1 MPIEGPLRELG
12 IHDVFQLLDLGRK
25 TGVLR
30 VTSELRHNAGTIS
43 FEGGAIIFAEIRSNP
58 HPLGALLLRTGKITE
73 ADLERARDMQERQ
86 GDGRRLGEIL
96 VSLGALTP
104 RELERQVRFQI
115 EEVVFEVMSW
125 REGYFSFSEGTP
137 TELPTDA
144 VVRIPTEALLMEGAR
159 RIDEW
164 SRIEGRI
171 PHLGVVPMLAPPQE
185 ASEGELDLLPPEWEM
200 LAMINGARDVRA
212 IASELGR
219 SDFEVAKTLFGLES
233 AGVIV
238 LADPGTTK
246 RERTTLA
253 GDLAELVARAEDAVA
268 RRDLEQARDLA
279 QQAAGVHPHD
289 PTVHLLLGRIAL
301 ASGRGADAV
310 EELRRALRL
319 DPLAAAAHRVLGYAL
334 AATGRFGEAA
344 EQWDQWERLAGHS
357 ETELALLDEAQ
368 RAQAAAHLEAAQRA
382 ATNDPGVA
390 QALAMARGGGT
401 EESGAA
407 AQEGRGTEAL
417 IEPEPIAPAAQPLEE
432 ARVFAGLEG
441 AQEGLLLLDAS
452 GRVLGGALKDSGG
465 RDVTDAVAAYL
476 AGVSQEAARTVKL
489 LGLGKWT
496 GLAAEG
502 HHGHV
507 HLAAPT
513 SHALLL
519 VVP

>member
-12 IHDVFQLLDLGRK
+12 IHDVFQLLDLSRK

-43 FEGGAIIFAEIRSNP
+43 FEGGAIVFAEIRSNP

-115 EEVVFEVMSW
+115 EEVVFEVMGW

-253 GDLAELVARAEDAVA
+253 ADLAELVARAEDALA
-268 RRDLEQARDLA
+268 RRDLEEARGVA
-279 QQAAGVHPHD
+279 EQAAGAHPHD
-289 PTVHLLLGRIAL
+289 PDVHLLLGRIAL
-301 ASGRGADAV
+301 ASGRSVDAV

-319 DPLAAAAHRVLGYAL
+319 DPLAVAAYRVLGYAL
-334 AATGRFGEAA
+334 VGTGRFGEAV
-344 EQWDQWERLAGHS
+344 EQWDQWERLAARS
-357 ETELALLDEAQ
+357 ETELAQLEEVR
-368 RAQAAAHLEAAQRA
+368 RAKSAAQ
-382 ATNDPGVA
+382 T
-390 QALAMARGGGT
+390 
-401 EESGAA
+401 
-407 AQEGRGTEAL
+407 
-417 IEPEPIAPAAQPLEE
+417 
-432 ARVFAGLEG
+432 
-441 AQEGLLLLDAS
+441 
-452 GRVLGGALKDSGG
+452 
-465 RDVTDAVAAYL
+465 L
-476 AGVSQEAARTVKL
+476 AG
-489 LGLGKWT
+489 T
-496 GLAAEG
+496 G
-502 HHGHV
+502 
-507 HLAAPT
+507 T
-513 SHALLL
+513 HA
-519 VVP
+519 

>member
-12 IHDVFQLLDLGRK
+12 IHDVFQLLDLSRK

-30 VTSELRHNAGTIS
+30 VTSELRHNAGAIS

-137 TELPTDA
+137 TEVPTDA
-144 VVRIPTEALLMEGAR
+144 AVRIPTEA
-159 RIDEW
+159 
-164 SRIEGRI
+164 RI

-185 ASEGELDLLPPEWEM
+185 AGEGELDLLPPEWEM
-200 LAMINGARDVRA
+200 LAMINGARDVRS

-253 GDLAELVARAEDAVA
+253 ADLAELVARAEDALA
-268 RRDLEQARDLA
+268 RRDLEEARGVA
-279 QQAAGVHPHD
+279 EQAAGVHPHD
-289 PTVHLLLGRIAL
+289 PAVHLLLGRIAL
-301 ASGRGADAV
+301 ASGRSADAV

-319 DPLAAAAHRVLGYAL
+319 DPLAVAAHRVLGYAL
-334 AATGRFGEAA
+334 VGTGRFGEAV
-344 EQWDQWERLAGHS
+344 EQWDQWERLAARS
-357 ETELALLDEAQ
+357 ETELAQLEEVR
-368 RAQAAAHLEAAQRA
+368 RAK
-382 ATNDPGVA
+382 
-390 QALAMARGGGT
+390 
-401 EESGAA
+401 AA
-407 AQEGRGTEAL
+407 AQT
-417 IEPEPIAPAAQPLEE
+417 
-432 ARVFAGLEG
+432 
-441 AQEGLLLLDAS
+441 
-452 GRVLGGALKDSGG
+452 
-465 RDVTDAVAAYL
+465 L
-476 AGVSQEAARTVKL
+476 AG
-489 LGLGKWT
+489 T
-496 GLAAEG
+496 GTRSEE
-502 HHGHV
+502 H
-507 HLAAPT
+507 
-513 SHALLL
+513 
-519 VVP
+519 